1 MVHYPEKREVMNWE
15 IWAALLPV
23 IAGIVG
29 VWVNLNSTV
38 ARLKSRVMQLEITQD
53 EFKQI
58 AKELLISIHKIKSCW
73 PKWRKSNGVVD
84 THNRW
89 REHRIQGAPLRPR

>member
-1 MVHYPEKREVMNWE
+1 MDWQ
-15 IWAALLPV
+15 IWAAFLPV
-23 IAGIVG
+23 IVGIVG

-58 AKELLISIHKIKSCW
+58 AKELLVSIHKIEIMLAK
-73 PKWRKSNGVVD
+73 
-84 THNRW
+84 
-89 REHRIQGAPLRPR
+89 REKE